1 MQLTSELLEKAVK
14 SGLAVL
20 GPESEISIP
29 AKHNEGIFYL
39 RAILT
44 SLAKGEASLTPAKPQ
59 DHPPSPN
66 ESPAKKHVPHKK
78 PVAEAVEKAVREGE
92 VIEGESEEVPSSD

>member
-44 SLAKGEASLTPAKPQ
+44 SLAKGEASVTPAQPKA
-59 DHPPSPN
+59 PPAP
-66 ESPAKKHVPHKK
+66 EGTPPKK
-78 PVAEAVEKAVREGE
+78 PVAEAVGQVVREGQ
-92 VIEGESEEVPSSD
+92 VVDGEAEEVSSSDE